1 MAAADHLLDRAIH
14 PLLRACSAWLSSL
27 TTRRPSPRSRCGS
40 AVCSAHNAPA
50 LADLLRALLPPA
62 VASAASDHPRKPALP
77 PVAARF
83 PPADRIVAIG
93 DVHGDVD
100 ALRTAL
106 RSARVLD
113 DRDAWAGGNTVLVQ
127 VGDVL
132 DRGNHERA
140 IYRLLFSLQDSAP
153 LSGGAVHILL
163 GNHEIMNAR
172 LDFRYVTRAGFD
184 EFRGARPRM
193 QFAPALVNAIRSLAP
208 FKRPRAV
215 AMSPGGSLA
224 AQLALRARLA
234 VIVGDNVF
242 VHAGLRKDHL
252 TDAVHSRK
260 GPDHALNMLNERTS
274 TFLMGMAS
282 LPTALRGGTSPIWM
296 RDYSRPP
303 VLDPRS
309 DVCSMLAETLNFLR
323 AKRMIVGHTPQ
334 LQGIN
339 SVCAGQ
345 VWRIDTGMSAVY
357 GGIPEAF
364 EINRHGKVQ
373 IYTPDGVIDG
383 CKRFN

>member
-1 MAAADHLLDRAIH
+1 M
-14 PLLRACSAWLSSL
+14 
-27 TTRRPSPRSRCGS
+27 TSPRSRRTACV
-40 AVCSAHNAPA
+40 AAECSSQNLA
-50 LADLLRALLPPA
+50 LAELIRSLLPPA
-62 VASAASDHPRKPALP
+62 VARALP
-77 PVAARF
+77 YETAKARLPPIAARF
-83 PPADRIVAIG
+83 PAADRIVAIG

-113 DRDAWAGGNTVLVQ
+113 ENDRWSGGDTVLVQ

-163 GNHEIMNAR
+163 GNHEVMNAR

-193 QFAPALVNAIRSLAP
+193 QFAPSLVHAIRSLPP

-215 AMSPGGSLA
+215 ALSPGGSLA

-252 TDAVHSRK
+252 TDGVHSRK

-274 TFLMGMAS
+274 TFLMGMGS
-282 LPTALRGGTSPIWM
+282 LPTALRGGRSPIWM

-303 VLDPRS
+303 VLDPGS
-309 DVCSMLAETLNFLR
+309 DVCSMLADTLKFLR

-339 SVCAGQ
+339 SMCTGQ

-357 GGIPEAF
+357 GGVPEAF
-364 EINRHGKVQ
+364 EINRNGKVQ
-373 IYTPDGVIDG
+373 IHTPDGAIDG
-383 CKRFN
+383 CKRFH